1 MTEIDFEQK
10 HRPFAQTEIMR
21 PCGVKTVFGG
31 ISVREYMATHILQ
44 GLLSDPNCG
53 GAGLDKLVDCAIE
66 VTDILQQKLSEQL
79 SKDIRETD
87 FEPPYNPYPIK
98 NDSK

>member
-1 MTEIDFEQK
+1 MDQRDFEQK
-10 HRPFAQTEIMR
+10 YRPFAQTEI
-21 PCGVKTVFGG
+21 PCIGGGKTVLSG
-31 ISVREYMATHILQ
+31 ISVREYMATHILT
-44 GLLSDPNCG
+44 GILCSEEGPT
-53 GAGLDKLVDCAIE
+53 LDDCVECAIRA
-66 VTDILQQKLSEQL
+66 TDILQQKLSEQL

>member
-1 MTEIDFEQK
+1 MDQRDFEQK
-10 HRPFAQTEIMR
+10 YRPFAQTEI
-21 PCGVKTVFGG
+21 PCIGGGKIVLSG

-44 GLLSDPNCG
+44 GVLSSEE
-53 GAGLDKLVDCAIE
+53 GAKHTLDGCVEIAIRA
-66 VTDILQQKLSEQL
+66 TDILQQKLSEQL